1 MSEHEGATDYPLGTG
16 DAERDR
22 LIRQSQR
29 LAPLTERVF
38 RMAGIGVGQSVLDI
52 GSGVGDVAL
61 LLARIVGFAGE
72 VVGVERD
79 PRSLARASARIAE
92 ARLSNIR
99 FILSDVS
106 QIPSIKSFDAAVGRF
121 VLMYMPAPAETL
133 RAISR
138 LVRPGGAVV
147 FQEPSF
153 VPVRALWGRLPLW
166 SAVVD
171 LVVEAFRRSGANP
184 EIGTELHE
192 VFQQAGL
199 PAPELHM
206 DVPIGYAK
214 DADFSEGICDLL
226 ASLKPQIEQFGLNVD
241 AVGDFGTLPGR
252 LQAEL
257 VQSNAAGPWIGA
269 VVAAWSRKLA
279 ENPAP

>member
-1 MSEHEGATDYPLGTG
+1 MSGHERAADYPLGTR

-22 LIRQSQR
+22 LIRQAQR

-38 RMAGIGVGQSVLDI
+38 RMAGIGVGQSVLDL

-61 LLARIVGFAGE
+61 LLARIVGSAGD

-92 ARLSNIR
+92 AGLSNIR
-99 FILSDVS
+99 FIQSDVS

-133 RAISR
+133 RAIAR

-166 SAVVD
+166 SAAVD
-171 LVVEAFRRSGANP
+171 LLVEAFRRSGANP
-184 EIGTELHE
+184 EIGTDLHK
-192 VFQQAGL
+192 VFQRAGL
-199 PAPELHM
+199 PAPLLHM
-206 DVPIGYAK
+206 DVRIGYGK
-214 DADFSEGICDLL
+214 EADFSEGICDLL

>member
-1 MSEHEGATDYPLGTG
+1 MSGHDYPLGTG

-22 LIRQSQR
+22 LIRQAQR

-61 LLARIVGFAGE
+61 LLARIVGSAGE

-79 PRSLARASARIAE
+79 PRSLARASARTAE
-92 ARLSNIR
+92 AGLSNIR
-99 FILSDVS
+99 FIQSDVS

-121 VLMYMPAPAETL
+121 VLMYMPVPAETL

-166 SAVVD
+166 SAAVD

-192 VFQQAGL
+192 VFQRAGL
-199 PAPELHM
+199 PAPALHM
-206 DVPIGYAK
+206 DVPIGYGK
-214 DADFSEGICDLL
+214 EADFSEGICDLL

-269 VVAAWSRKLA
+269 VVAAWSRKLS

>member
-1 MSEHEGATDYPLGTG
+1 MSGHEGATDYPLGTG

-99 FILSDVS
+99 FIQSDVS
-106 QIPSIKSFDAAVGRF
+106 QIPSIKSFDARWV
-121 VLMYMPAPAETL
+121 VL
-133 RAISR
+133 
-138 LVRPGGAVV
+138 
-147 FQEPSF
+147 
-153 VPVRALWGRLPLW
+153 
-166 SAVVD
+166 
-171 LVVEAFRRSGANP
+171 
-184 EIGTELHE
+184 
-192 VFQQAGL
+192 
-199 PAPELHM
+199 
-206 DVPIGYAK
+206 
-214 DADFSEGICDLL
+214 C
-226 ASLKPQIEQFGLNVD
+226 
-241 AVGDFGTLPGR
+241 
-252 LQAEL
+252 
-257 VQSNAAGPWIGA
+257 
-269 VVAAWSRKLA
+269 
-279 ENPAP
+279 

>member
-1 MSEHEGATDYPLGTG
+1 MSGHDYPLGTG

-22 LIRQSQR
+22 LIRQAQR

-61 LLARIVGFAGE
+61 LLARIVGSAGE

-79 PRSLARASARIAE
+79 PRSLARASARTAE
-92 ARLSNIR
+92 AGLSNIR
-99 FILSDVS
+99 FIQSDVS

-133 RAISR
+133 RAIAR

-166 SAVVD
+166 SAAVD
-171 LVVEAFRRSGANP
+171 LLVEAFRRSGANP
-184 EIGTELHE
+184 EIGTDLHK
-192 VFQQAGL
+192 VFQRAGL
-199 PAPELHM
+199 PAPEMHM
-206 DVPIGYAK
+206 DVPIGYGK
-214 DADFSEGICDLL
+214 EADFSEGISDLL
-226 ASLKPQIEQFGLNVD
+226 ISLKPQIEQFGLNVD
-241 AVGDFGTLPGR
+241 TVGDFGTLPGR

>member
-1 MSEHEGATDYPLGTG
+1 
-16 DAERDR
+16 
-22 LIRQSQR
+22 
-29 LAPLTERVF
+29 
-38 RMAGIGVGQSVLDI
+38 MAGIGVGQSVLDI

-61 LLARIVGFAGE
+61 LLARIVGSAGE

-79 PRSLARASARIAE
+79 PRSLARASARTTE
-92 ARLSNIR
+92 AGLSNIR
-99 FILSDVS
+99 FIQSDVS

-166 SAVVD
+166 SAAVD
-171 LVVEAFRRSGANP
+171 LLVEAFRQSGANP

-192 VFQQAGL
+192 VFQRAGL

-206 DVPIGYAK
+206 DIPIGYAK
-214 DADFSEGICDLL
+214 EADFSEGICDLL

-241 AVGDFGTLPGR
+241 AIGDFGTLPGR

-257 VQSNAAGPWIGA
+257 VQSNAAGPRIGA
-269 VVAAWSRKLA
+269 VVAAWSRRLA

>member
-1 MSEHEGATDYPLGTG
+1 MSGHERAADYPLGAG

-22 LIRQSQR
+22 LIRQAQR

-61 LLARIVGFAGE
+61 LLARIVGSAGE

-79 PRSLARASARIAE
+79 PRSLARASARTAE
-92 ARLSNIR
+92 AGLSNIR
-99 FILSDVS
+99 FIQSDVS

-133 RAISR
+133 RAIAR

-166 SAVVD
+166 SAAVD

-192 VFQQAGL
+192 VFQRAGL
-199 PAPELHM
+199 PAPALHM
-206 DVPIGYAK
+206 DVPIGYGKEAG
-214 DADFSEGICDLL
+214 FSDGICDLL
-226 ASLKPQIEQFGLNVD
+226 ASLKPQIEQSGLNVD